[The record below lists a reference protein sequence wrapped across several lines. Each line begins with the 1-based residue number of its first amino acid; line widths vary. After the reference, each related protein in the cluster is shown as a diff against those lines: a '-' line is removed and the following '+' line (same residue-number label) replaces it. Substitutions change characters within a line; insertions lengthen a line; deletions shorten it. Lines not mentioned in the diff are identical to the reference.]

1 MREVKNELLYL
12 AELGVESDVLKCLVL
27 LLVQIEVFNCL
38 R

>member
-1 MREVKNELLYL
+1 MGEVKNELLNL
-12 AELGVESDVLKCLVL
+12 VELGVENDVLNCLVL

>member
-1 MREVKNELLYL
+1 MGEVKHELLYL
-12 AELGVESDVLKCLVL
+12 AELGVESDVLNCLVL